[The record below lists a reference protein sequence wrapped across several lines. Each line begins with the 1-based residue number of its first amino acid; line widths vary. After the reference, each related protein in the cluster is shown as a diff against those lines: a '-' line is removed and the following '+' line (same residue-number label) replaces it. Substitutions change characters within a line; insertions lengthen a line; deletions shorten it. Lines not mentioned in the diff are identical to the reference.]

1 MELDLDVGLELAR
14 RGEGAAAWL
23 CLLQVNVLQPVYTSF
38 VCVSEC
44 VCACV
49 CNFGWMNGRMKLEV
63 HRRIRVQTPTHPHI
77 HTPTHPHIHT
87 HTGART
93 RTFHPQPQWPR
104 LGEPPD
110 PSPFEA
116 AVHLGASC
124 VAHACMHTCKH
135 VRYRHVHELVH
146 RACVRA
152 SQGSIN

>member
-63 HRRIRVQTPTHPHI
+63 HRRIRVQT
-77 HTPTHPHIHT
+77 HT
-87 HTGART
+87 HTHTSTLTPVLEQGRLIRNRSGLGSASR
-93 RTFHPQPQWPR
+93 RIHPHSKP
-104 LGEPPD
+104 L
-110 PSPFEA
+110 
-116 AVHLGASC
+116 C
-124 VAHACMHTCKH
+124 
-135 VRYRHVHELVH
+135 
-146 RACVRA
+146 
-152 SQGSIN
+152 I